1 MTGGKQPPSVCQ
13 AHDVLFLAA
22 YIVRMAHMELG
33 KADLLKSDF
42 FRNFPRADLQFGYG
56 IQFICMKYHD
66 I

>member
-1 MTGGKQPPSVCQ
+1 MTGGKPPPSVCQ

-42 FRNFPRADLQFGYG
+42 FLGTFPEQPCNLVMGYNL
-56 IQFICMKYHD
+56 YV
-66 I
+66 

>member
-1 MTGGKQPPSVCQ
+1 MTGGKPPPSVCQ

-42 FRNFPRADLQFGYG
+42 F
-56 IQFICMKYHD
+56 
-66 I
+66 